1 MTEEII
7 NAVERCKF
15 ITSDGICKNPINTK
29 QKYCDEVPEDWC
41 YYRQYTELKQENK
54 ELRDSKFK
62 ELDRALEAEDKYK
75 SALEKIRDLCIH
87 YENTNDKCITNCY
100 AHFIVTD
107 LIQSKID
114 DVLK

>member
-75 SALEKIRDLCIH
+75 SALEEIRELVKGHKVADEVRLKSILDEINECIG
-87 YENTNDKCITNCY
+87 E
-100 AHFIVTD
+100 
-107 LIQSKID
+107 
-114 DVLK
+114 